1 MKAIHE
7 SIPSHTMATER
18 LWLKALGAPE
28 WHQLVSTRTD
38 GEIMEFMGCDT
49 AEELAMERLRYRD
62 HHSGVNR
69 SFLSFLLLERET
81 GRVLGKCGFHNWMPN
96 HNRSEMGYRLFHD
109 ADKGR
114 GYMKEALRPIVA
126 YGFADMGLHRIE
138 AFTGKHNEA
147 SQRLL
152 KGLGFRFE
160 GILREHFC
168 VNGVNEDSWC
178 FSLLKREFGQGNV

>member
-7 SIPSHTMATER
+7 SVPSPTIVTER
-18 LWLKALGAPE
+18 LILKVVDAAV
-28 WHQLVSTRTD
+28 WQQLLEQLTD
-38 GEIMEFMGCDT
+38 GEIMEFMGCNT
-49 AEELAMERLRYRD
+49 PEELAMERFRYRD

-81 GRVLGKCGFHNWMPN
+81 GRVMGKCGYHNWMPN
-96 HNRSEMGYRLFHD
+96 HNRSEMGYLLYED

-114 GYMKEALRPIVA
+114 GYMKEALRPIVNH
-126 YGFADMGLHRIE
+126 GFNRLGLHRIE
-138 AFTGKHNEA
+138 AFTGKDNIA

-152 KGLGFRFE
+152 KGLGFQFE

-178 FSLLKREFGQGNV
+178 FSLLKREFERLK